1 MTGSRNKLLKKIDEA
16 IEELDNQIN
25 DSEGID
31 ENKLKELT
39 EKKEKLE
46 REKKEIK
53 KRSFD
58 LSLPV

>member
-16 IEELDNQIN
+16 LEELDNQIN
-25 DSEGID
+25 DSEEID